1 MPHLPLP
8 KSRRAKIAL
17 ATAGLLVAVPATAI
31 IVLLNA
37 DWNRAKPWLSA
48 RASEALGRPLTIEG
62 DLSLAWRQP
71 ATAGKQG
78 GWRGALPW
86 PHLQAHDV
94 RMGNPDGI
102 AGDPA
107 HPHSASVGQLAFSL
121 DPLALLEKRI
131 VIPELRFDAP
141 QLRLLRGKDGRNNW
155 TFEKKHPESPWRFE
169 LQSVVFSK
177 GTVYL
182 TDAVTASD
190 MRADVDTIA
199 DARYG
204 IAWILAGTYRGA
216 PIKGSGKAGGVLSL
230 QRQGTPFPLQAE
242 MHSAGT
248 TLAIDGTLTRPTNL
262 AALDVLLKISGP
274 SMAQLYALT
283 GVLLPETPPFSAQ
296 GRLTGVLKRGGSD
309 WTYDKFSGKV
319 GSSDISG
326 SAKYL
331 ERKPRNILTGNVHSK
346 LLHLNDLGPLVG
358 ADNRAS
364 KLQRGAQLNQ
374 PAGRVLPIET
384 FRTERWTSLDADVR
398 YTADTITRD
407 ANLPISQVDTHI
419 VLNDSVLSLNPLN
432 FNIAGGTLVSQIR
445 LDGSGKAAP
454 GRIAANLKASARRMQ
469 IKQLFPN
476 LQPLQ
481 ASVGQINGDAALSA
495 TGNSVA
501 SLLGN
506 SNGEVKALINGG
518 SVSKLLLEEMGLNIG
533 SVVLAKLSGDKQV
546 KLNCMAADFSVTHGL
561 MQTRQFIVDTEDAT
575 LHVNGTVNLE
585 NEKLDLTLQPDSKG
599 VRIISLRSPL
609 YVKGTFSDPDVSVDK
624 GVLALRA
631 GGALALAAVA
641 PFAALLPLVN
651 AGPGEQSECAV
662 LLKQAGRK
670 PVAPPP
676 GKKPV
681 RNKGARSGSQKTGER
696 AIPR

>member
-8 KSRRAKIAL
+8 TSRRARIAL
-17 ATAGLLVAVPATAI
+17 AAAGLLIAVPATAI
-31 IVLLNA
+31 IVLINA
-37 DWNRAKPWLSA
+37 DWNRARPWLSA
-48 RASEALGRPLTIEG
+48 RTSEALGRPFTIEG
-62 DLSLAWRQP
+62 DLTLAWRQEGRQP
-71 ATAGKQG
+71 

-86 PHLQAHDV
+86 PHLQARNV

-107 HPHSASVGQLAFSL
+107 HPQSATVSQLAFSL
-121 DPLALLEKRI
+121 DPLALLEKKI

-155 TFEKKHPESPWRFE
+155 TFEKKNPDSPWRFE

-182 TDAVTASD
+182 TDAITQSD
-190 MRADVDTIA
+190 MRADIDTIN

-204 IAWILAGTYRGA
+204 IAWTLVGTYRGA

-230 QRQGTPFPLQAE
+230 QRQATPFPLQAE

-364 KLQRGAQLNQ
+364 KVQRGAQLNQ
-374 PAGRVLPIET
+374 PAGRVLPVET

-419 VLNDSVLSLNPLN
+419 VLKDSVLSLDPLN
-432 FNIAGGTLVSQIR
+432 FNIAGGTLVSRIR
-445 LDGSGKAAP
+445 MDGSGKTAP
-454 GRIAANLKASARRMQ
+454 GRIAADMKATARHMQ

-476 LQPLQ
+476 LGPLQ
-481 ASVGQINGDAALSA
+481 ASVGQINGDAALTA
-495 TGNSVA
+495 TGNSAA

-546 KLNCMAADFSVTHGL
+546 RLNCMAADFSVTHGL

-575 LHVNGTVNLE
+575 LHVDGTINLD

-599 VRIISLRSPL
+599 VRIFSLRSPL

-651 AGPGEQSECAV
+651 AGPGEQSECAA
-662 LLKQAGRK
+662 LLSQAGRK

-676 GKKPV
+676 GKQ
-681 RNKGARSGSQKTGER
+681 RARSTAGKPGAHKTGER
-696 AIPR
+696 AIPH

>member
-8 KSRRAKIAL
+8 KSRRAKIVL
-17 ATAGLLVAVPATAI
+17 ATAGLLVAVPAVAI
-31 IVLLNA
+31 VVLMNA

-48 RASEALGRPLTIEG
+48 RTSEALGRPLAIEG
-62 DLSLAWRQP
+62 DLTLAWRQE
-71 ATAGKQG
+71 GNQR
-78 GWRGALPW
+78 GWRGYLPW
-86 PHLQAHDV
+86 PHLQARDV
-94 RMGNPDGI
+94 RMGNP
-102 AGDPA
+102 AGVPVDPA
-107 HPHSASVGQLAFSL
+107 HPHSATVSQLAFSL
-121 DPLALLEKRI
+121 DPLALLEKKI

-141 QLRLLRGKDGRNNW
+141 QLRLLRGKDGKNNW
-155 TFEKKHPESPWRFE
+155 TFEKKNPASPWQFE

-182 TDAVTASD
+182 EDGITASS
-190 MRADVDTIA
+190 MRADVDTIV

-204 IAWILAGTYRGA
+204 IQWTLAGTYRGA

-230 QRQGTPFPLQAE
+230 QQQSTPFPLQAE

-248 TLAIDGTLTRPTNL
+248 TLAIEGTLTRPTRL

-296 GRLTGVLKRGGSD
+296 GRLTGVLRRGGSD
-309 WTYDKFSGKV
+309 WTYDKFTGKV

-326 SAKYL
+326 SARYL
-331 ERKPRNILTGNVHSK
+331 ERKPRNVLTGNVHSK

-364 KLQRGAQLNQ
+364 KTQRGAQLNQ

-407 ANLPISQVDTHI
+407 ANLPISEVDTHI
-419 VLNDSVLSLNPLN
+419 VLKDSVLSLNPLN

-445 LDGSGKAAP
+445 MDGSGKTVP
-454 GRIAANLKASARRMQ
+454 GRIAAEMKASARRMQ

-481 ASVGQINGDAALSA
+481 ASVGQINGDAALTA

-546 KLNCMAADFSVTHGL
+546 KLNCMAASFGVTHGL
-561 MQTRQFIVDTEDAT
+561 MQTRHFIVDTEDAT
-575 LHVNGTVNLE
+575 LHVDGTINLD

-599 VRIISLRSPL
+599 VRIFSLRAPI
-609 YVKGTFSDPDVSVDK
+609 YVKGTFSDPDVSIDK
-624 GVLALRA
+624 GVVALRA

-662 LLKQAGRK
+662 LLNQAGRK

-676 GKKPV
+676 GKQ
-681 RNKGARSGSQKTGER
+681 RARSPAKTGAHKTGER